1 MLVCLALF
9 GATLLALGAP
19 DILRR
24 RWPALA
30 ARWPSPVIASEPLFA
45 TSWATCAL
53 LLIEPIV
60 WIFYFLLL
68 LVPFAWLL
76 TTLTRTD
83 GGRIRWWL
91 VVGLVGYFI
100 ATLVFPLDPRTAA
113 PMSAAYVLGIC
124 AHPLGLALVWIAL
137 AGYRFSAASRYA
149 PSAASM
155 ETNASGTM
163 MPRMTRWLSGK

>member
-1 MLVCLALF
+1 MWARS
-9 GATLLALGAP
+9 AP
-19 DILRR
+19 
-24 RWPALA
+24 
-30 ARWPSPVIASEPLFA
+30 EPLFA
-45 TSWATCAL
+45 TSWAICAL
-53 LLIEPIV
+53 LLVEPIV
-60 WIFYFLLL
+60 WIFYYLLL
-68 LVPFAWLL
+68 LVPLAWLL
-76 TTLTRTD
+76 TAITRND

-124 AHPLGLALVWIAL
+124 AHPLGLALVWIAH

-149 PSAASM
+149 PSAASI

-163 MPRMTRWLSGK
+163 MPRMTR